1 MARRREGGRV
11 RFEVM
16 LPLVLVVALMA
27 VLLERLLYYEE
38 YAEKTMVELTVTSMR
53 AGLHVRRA
61 EAVVARAL
69 GQEIAMPETNPVRWL
84 GVVPPNYAGEFD
96 GPAPAGAGDG
106 IWFYDRLARELV
118 YRPSLQRHFLPDAE
132 GRREV
137 RVRFVRRE
145 PSAATAQAARSL
157 PWEGAAV
164 VLARPYEWF

>member
-1 MARRREGGRV
+1 V
-11 RFEVM
+11 RFDVVFS
-16 LPLVLVVALMA
+16 LALVVALMA

-38 YAEKTMVELTVTSMR
+38 YAEKAMVEVAVTSMR

-69 GQEIAMPETNPVRWL
+69 GQEVGMPETNPVRWL

-96 GPAPAGAGDG
+96 GPAPPGAGDG
-106 IWFYDRLARELV
+106 IWFYDRLSRELV
-118 YRPSLQRHFLPDAE
+118 YRPSLQRHFLPDAA

-145 PSAATAQAARSL
+145 PSPATAGAARSL

-164 VLARPYEWF
+164 VLSRPYEWF

>member
-1 MARRREGGRV
+1 
-11 RFEVM
+11 
-16 LPLVLVVALMA
+16 
-27 VLLERLLYYEE
+27 
-38 YAEKTMVELTVTSMR
+38 MR

-96 GPAPAGAGDG
+96 GPAPSGAGDG
-106 IWFYDRLARELV
+106 IWFYDRTARELV
-118 YRPSLQRHFLPDAE
+118 YRPSLQRHFLPDAD

-145 PSAATAQAARSL
+145 PSLVTVEAARSL

-164 VLARPYEWF
+164 VLARPYDWF